1 MRNKFEFGVYSLGD
15 RIPSIN
21 DHTATA
27 KARVD
32 EIIEIAKMADQAGLD
47 IFGIGEHHR
56 LDFVT
61 SSYAMLLA
69 GIARETRNIKLT
81 SALSVIS
88 TADPVRVYEDFSTL
102 DLLSNGRTEI
112 ILGRGA
118 FLESFSLFGANI
130 KNYDKLFMEK
140 LELFQQLQDHE
151 IVNWKGEFRPE
162 LQNAQIAPRP
172 VQKKI
177 PLWVGVGG
185 SPTSAIR
192 AGKLGVN
199 LALGLLSGPAES
211 VKHLTD
217 LYWQAAKEAGHDLST
232 LRVSISGHAHV
243 AESGEEAVS
252 EFLPYYKQYL
262 SYFMKERGQHFSI
275 SEEQLSQQRSAG
287 QILALGSPD
296 EIAEKI
302 LYQYELFGHSRFM
315 GQLDIGGQTL
325 VRVEKAI
332 DLLANRVAPI
342 VQKEITK
349 TENVVSSKI

>member
-1 MRNKFEFGVYSLGD
+1 MKNKFEFGVYSLGD

-21 DHTATA
+21 GQTATA

-88 TADPVRVYEDFSTL
+88 TADPVRVYEDFATL

-118 FLESFSLFGANI
+118 FLESFSLFGADL

-140 LELFQQLQDHE
+140 LELFQQLQDQE
-151 IVNWKGEFRPE
+151 IVNWKGKYRSE
-162 LQNAQIAPRP
+162 LQNAQISPRP
-172 VQKKI
+172 IQGKI
-177 PLWVGVGG
+177 PLWIGVGG
-185 SPTSAIR
+185 SPASAIR

-199 LALGLLSGPAES
+199 MALGLLSGQAES

-217 LYWQAAKEAGHDLST
+217 LYWQAAKEAEHDLSI
-232 LRVSISGHAHV
+232 LRVSVSGHAHI
-243 AESGEEAVS
+243 AETGEKAVR
-252 EFLPYYKQYL
+252 EFLSYYNQYL
-262 SYFMKERGQHFSI
+262 SYFMKERGQHFSV
-275 SEEQLSQQRSAG
+275 SEEQLIQQRSAE
-287 QILALGSPD
+287 QILAIGSPD
-296 EIAEKI
+296 EISEKI

-315 GQLDIGGQTL
+315 GQLDIGGQSL
-325 VRVEKAI
+325 VKVEKAI
-332 DLLANRVAPI
+332 DLLANKVAPI
-342 VQKEITK
+342 VQKEINK
-349 TENVVSSKI
+349 NKNIGRSK